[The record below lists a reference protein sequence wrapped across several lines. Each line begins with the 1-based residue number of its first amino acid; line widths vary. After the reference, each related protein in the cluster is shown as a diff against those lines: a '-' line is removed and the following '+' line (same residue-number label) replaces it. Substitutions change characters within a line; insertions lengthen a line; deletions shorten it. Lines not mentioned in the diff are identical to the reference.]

1 MDTISILMVDD
12 FQDNIDY
19 WQSCFDK
26 NQYSF
31 ISANDADGVREL
43 FRKGAMPD
51 IILLDMQIPVIND
64 QKHKTSAGIGLAL
77 LKELNQKYNHIPIII
92 VSGHGDGFHV
102 IEALKA
108 GAFDFIDKPI
118 DETRLTVSVTNA
130 VKVRLMAEEIHKLR
144 LGKDEN
150 PIFIGRSVAF
160 KKMVANINSIA
171 SAEGHVL
178 ITGETGTGKDI
189 VARLI
194 HASSSRREKP
204 FNVINCPPNDSQLF
218 DSEIFGYKRGAF
230 TGANED
236 RRGLFE
242 ISDKG
247 VLFLDEISN
256 LSMDNQA
263 KFLRILEDNK
273 VRRIG
278 DNIEQSVDVRVI
290 AASNSHLGK
299 MIQEGN
305 FRKDLYYRLAH
316 YSVEVP
322 TLRER
327 KEDIFPMAQFFL
339 DQIGRRPGKIIRR
352 LTGDTREL
360 LENYHWS
367 HNNVRQLLIAMERL
381 SMVSQSPTV
390 SKTEITNLLLSMESE
405 MGILVSEKSKPIL
418 DFDNYIDIQEITL
431 DELLLKTEKNYII
444 KVLDYHK
451 GNKTET
457 AKTLG
462 RNRSYLYERMKL
474 LGIPLVNLY

>member
-1 MDTISILMVDD
+1 M
-12 FQDNIDY
+12 
-19 WQSCFDK
+19 
-26 NQYSF
+26 
-31 ISANDADGVREL
+31 
-43 FRKGAMPD
+43 
-51 IILLDMQIPVIND
+51 
-64 QKHKTSAGIGLAL
+64 
-77 LKELNQKYNHIPIII
+77 
-92 VSGHGDGFHV
+92 
-102 IEALKA
+102 
-108 GAFDFIDKPI
+108 
-118 DETRLTVSVTNA
+118 
-130 VKVRLMAEEIHKLR
+130 
-144 LGKDEN
+144 
-150 PIFIGRSVAF
+150 
-160 KKMVANINSIA
+160 
-171 SAEGHVL
+171 
-178 ITGETGTGKDI
+178 
-189 VARLI
+189 
-194 HASSSRREKP
+194 
-204 FNVINCPPNDSQLF
+204 
-218 DSEIFGYKRGAF
+218 
-230 TGANED
+230 
-236 RRGLFE
+236 
-242 ISDKG
+242 
-247 VLFLDEISN
+247 LFLDEISN

-316 YSVEVP
+316 YSVEVS